1 MRKDFLLPRMTMSH
15 WMTAM
20 MLILCTVFLLSTI
33 GALNGGTA
41 LTASVWD
48 ALKTW
53 LQSMLTSTWLLVLTL
68 ITLVVCVWRLA
79 HGQGYGM
86 LSVILGI
93 LAVALIGPGFVT
105 AAATATGEIASIS
118 TLPFSIK

>member
-1 MRKDFLLPRMTMSH
+1 MQTRFFLQRVTNSH
-15 WMTAM
+15 LITAL

-33 GALNGGTA
+33 GALNGGVD

-48 ALKTW
+48 ALKIW

-118 TLPFSIK
+118 TLPLPIK

>member
-1 MRKDFLLPRMTMSH
+1 MQTKFLLPKMEISH
-15 WMTAM
+15 WITAL
-20 MLILCTVFLLSTI
+20 MLIMCTVFMLSTI
-33 GALNGGTA
+33 GALNGGVD

-48 ALKTW
+48 ALKIW

-118 TLPFSIK
+118 TLPLPIK

>member
-1 MRKDFLLPRMTMSH
+1 MQTKFLFPKMEISH

-20 MLILCTVFLLSTI
+20 MLIICTVFLMSTI
-33 GALNGGTA
+33 GALNGGVD

-93 LAVALIGPGFVT
+93 LAVALIGPGFV
-105 AAATATGEIASIS
+105 AGAATATGEIASIS
-118 TLPFSIK
+118 TLPLQVK

>member
-1 MRKDFLLPRMTMSH
+1 MQTKFLLPKMEISH
-15 WMTAM
+15 WITAL
-20 MLILCTVFLLSTI
+20 MLIMCTVFLLSTI
-33 GALNGGTA
+33 GALNGGLD

-48 ALKTW
+48 ALRIW
-53 LQSMLTSTWLLVLTL
+53 LQGMLTSTWLLVLTL

-105 AAATATGEIASIS
+105 AAAKATGEIASIS
-118 TLPFSIK
+118 TLPLPIK

>member
-1 MRKDFLLPRMTMSH
+1 MQTKFLLSKMTSNH
-15 WMTAM
+15 LITAT

-53 LQSMLTSTWLLVLTL
+53 LQGMLTSTWLLVLTL

-118 TLPFSIK
+118 TLPLPIK